1 MKTVSRLYRDVGS
14 NPTPSVLYKN
24 LIMKIGPF
32 EIVIIIVVLLVGLL
46 IVRMAGAA
54 RNIRN
59 DSKASS
65 IQNQGKN
72 SRKASTRPTRQY
84 VGLAGIGLIIIGIFL
99 LLSGMSLF
107 KWVMWSYGWFF
118 ILVAAGFV
126 VIFMSRRK

>member
-1 MKTVSRLYRDVGS
+1 
-14 NPTPSVLYKN
+14 LYKK